1 MINCNTQE
9 NTLRQK
15 MGGTVWD
22 HSPSFTEKKTRS
34 DLGQRLSQLGHIS
47 FQTTYFVYC
56 VVKYALKKKYGIIW
70 EFLSP
75 GKRRGQI
82 WVSLSHNWVISPHK
96 KHILCT
102 M

>member
-1 MINCNTQE
+1 
-9 NTLRQK
+9 

-47 FQTTYFVYC
+47 FQTTYFVNY
-56 VVKYALKKKYGIIW
+56 VVKYALKKKCGIIW

-82 WVSLSHNWVISPHK
+82 WVSLSHNWVISPL
-96 KHILCT
+96 IFCVLCSQSG
-102 M
+102 

>member
-1 MINCNTQE
+1 
-9 NTLRQK
+9 

-47 FQTTYFVYC
+47 FQTTYFVYY
-56 VVKYALKKKYGIIW
+56 VVKYALKKKIRDYLGIS
-70 EFLSP
+70 FT
-75 GKRRGQI
+75 GKKTRSDLGQ
-82 WVSLSHNWVISPHK
+82 SFSQLGHISS
-96 KHILCT
+96 HILCT